1 MFTPLF
7 QGVLYDLVDESLV
20 SDCPLPCKTTQSQA
34 KHLYQH
40 TLTWTQ
46 IYITFSSKVKVT
58 RTDLVKPALSIFL
71 SEVGLKRRKLSLIE
85 FNFRL
90 VGRWVSGWVLGRF
103 KCFSSQWIFFCWC
116 HINARACRNRFLP
129 FHFNIKHYVGYTSL
143 VDGSWTGPT
152 TPKVPFH
159 TLSSGSLTIFT
170 SDHNMTT
177 FSSQANVHPGQTLPS
192 TTRAES

>member
-1 MFTPLF
+1 MKMGLLVSCFLLLFTDVFTPPL
-7 QGVLYDLVDESLV
+7 QGVLYDLVDGSLV

-40 TLTWTQ
+40 TLTSTQ
-46 IYITFSSKVKVT
+46 IDITFSSKVKVT

-129 FHFNIKHYVGYTSL
+129 FHFKNTASFL
-143 VDGSWTGPT
+143 F
-152 TPKVPFH
+152 VPFALCWLH
-159 TLSSGSLTIFT
+159 I
-170 SDHNMTT
+170 NK
-177 FSSQANVHPGQTLPS
+177 
-192 TTRAES
+192 